1 MNQLTLRNT
10 ALLSLLVPI
19 QSNDGDQFDDH
30 TFEALETHV
39 TQLAGGISRLGD
51 VVGSWLGPNGIQRE
65 VLRRYEVTVPIEDAA
80 SVARELD
87 RYVRNRFRQHAVYI
101 TETPTR
107 SVEF

>member
-1 MNQLTLRNT
+1 MTNLTLRNT

-19 QSNDGDQFDDH
+19 QSNEGDRFEEDA
-30 TFEALETHV
+30 FEALESHV
-39 TQLAGGISRLGD
+39 TLFAGGISRLGD

-65 VLRRYEVTVPIEDAA
+65 VLRRYEITVPAENAA

-87 RYVRNRFRQHAVYI
+87 RYVRNRFRQLVVYI